1 MREHCM
7 SADSREL
14 FSADNYGTKTAS
26 RVEWYFVVDPEHG
39 LAILGCISWPVE
51 KKLLQRVGDGKQ
63 DISRAGREM
72 PRQAKPPFA
81 FIAALREKNAQ
92 LKDHEEEPLGDEEF
106 SAARLYT
113 GPMCALAC
121 TDETALA
128 VRFSERSAN
137 VSPPVSYSRFVKY
150 NLVLRGGMDNAPD
163 IFKANLETLCH
174 GNRYTTTIHSINS
187 SIVKLSKLTK
197 ATKLFRGIRG
207 ATLPDKLWKAN
218 PLNLRGGVDFAFL
231 SATLEKNVALFYA
244 TPETKEG
251 AAMLLE
257 ISQGM
262 LSRGADLSWLSQ
274 CALTPTP
281 MCFHANGHR
290 SAHISTHIVFDPPAS
305 SNVPRPY
312 ASQTRTKR
320 RSES

>member
-128 VRFSERSAN
+128 VRFQSVQLTSL
-137 VSPPVSYSRFVKY
+137 P
-150 NLVLRGGMDNAPD
+150 
-163 IFKANLETLCH
+163 LC
-174 GNRYTTTIHSINS
+174 
-187 SIVKLSKLTK
+187 
-197 ATKLFRGIRG
+197 
-207 ATLPDKLWKAN
+207 
-218 PLNLRGGVDFAFL
+218 
-231 SATLEKNVALFYA
+231 
-244 TPETKEG
+244 
-251 AAMLLE
+251 
-257 ISQGM
+257 
-262 LSRGADLSWLSQ
+262 
-274 CALTPTP
+274 PTP
-281 MCFHANGHR
+281 GLSSTTSYYVEAWTMRPIFSKRIWRRCATATGTPPPFIR
-290 SAHISTHIVFDPPAS
+290 SIH
-305 SNVPRPY
+305 
-312 ASQTRTKR
+312 QL
-320 RSES
+320 